1 MNLLCGANFLEQN
14 NDTLNQFEEGK
25 RAHTIKFMVNPIKVK
40 TESTPLNGNNK
51 TKNRQKHLLSKNT
64 VNANL
69 NKGILLKNST
79 LNESNKFSNN
89 TSELEIIEYPMN
101 DIKKNDIN
109 NFNDIIASKAKDYI
123 NDKSQNNILDY
134 FKNKQGFNY
143 LNLFMENDN
152 ISNNNSNYGI
162 NDKDNNTS
170 SKSDEIICSYIEI
183 DNRKKNI
190 FDGIEKEKSDL
201 KKPNPFVQ
209 IHQSKL
215 SNYSLILNNDIKK
228 NNHKNGKVKSKPSNN
243 MKSKSKDKNKEK
255 KLNAIKIT
263 KKNKIDMKFR
273 NLVDYNNK
281 TIVLKKNK
289 NVNEDIGKNSFFE
302 SNNHYN
308 LSKIHIN
315 KFKKNK
321 MIKDSKT
328 PMETF
333 RSIESS
339 NNINPINRNYKII
352 KNKIETK
359 SIDKPQINQP
369 ERSTFYDYQIYKKIK
384 GINSRDKNNQN
395 YSQITQIYK
404 SIKHI
409 SSNNKSKKINSKGKI
424 NKNNCPNPMFFAIN
438 IRKNRKVNRGTF
450 LSLTK
455 SLLNTTNGLDSKTE
469 IKTEN
474 TSKDNSRCKLR
485 KILINNPNNKKHKCD
500 LSFFNFNHISNNSK
514 LIIRKNKN
522 KDIQKIQKT
531 MNESE
536 TNKKFNDSIQIK
548 NGGDEKL
555 AIRNLFLKKLIK

>member
-1 MNLLCGANFLEQN
+1 MNLLCGSNFIEQN

-40 TESTPLNGNNK
+40 TEKNPLTGNNK
-51 TKNRQKHLLSKNT
+51 AKNRQKHLLSKNT

-69 NKGILLKNST
+69 NKGILLKNTT

-89 TSELEIIEYPMN
+89 TSELEIIEYPIN

-109 NFNDIIASKAKDYI
+109 NFNDIIASKARDYI
-123 NDKSQNNILDY
+123 NDKSQNNIIDY
-134 FKNKQGFNY
+134 FKDKQGFNY
-143 LNLFMENDN
+143 LNLFLENDST
-152 ISNNNSNYGI
+152 SNNNSNNGI

-183 DNRKKNI
+183 DNKKNNI
-190 FDGIEKEKSDL
+190 FDEMIKEKSAL

-215 SNYSLILNNDIKK
+215 SNYSLILNKYNKK
-228 NNHKNGKVKSKPSNN
+228 ANHINGKVKSKPSNN
-243 MKSKSKDKNKEK
+243 TKSKSKDKSKEK
-255 KLNAIKIT
+255 KVNAIKIT
-263 KKNKIDMKFR
+263 KNKIDMKFR

-289 NVNEDIGKNSFFE
+289 ILNEDIGKNSFFE
-302 SNNHYN
+302 SNNH
-308 LSKIHIN
+308 SKVHIN

-352 KNKIETK
+352 KNKIEIK
-359 SIDKPQINQP
+359 NIDKSLINQP

-384 GINSRDKNNQN
+384 GINSRDKNINQN
-395 YSQITQIYK
+395 NSQITQIYK
-404 SIKHI
+404 NIKHS
-409 SSNNKSKKINSKGKI
+409 SSNNKNKKINSKGKI
-424 NKNNCPNPMFFAIN
+424 VKNNCPNPMFFAIN

-474 TSKDNSRCKLR
+474 TSKDNSRFKLR
-485 KILINNPNNKKHKCD
+485 KLLINNPNNKKQKCD
-500 LSFFNFNHISNNSK
+500 LSFFKINSTSNNSK

-522 KDIQKIQKT
+522 KAIQKIHKT

>member
-1 MNLLCGANFLEQN
+1 MNLLCGNNFLDQN
-14 NDTLNQFEEGK
+14 NDRLHQFEEGK
-25 RAHTIKFMVNPIKVK
+25 RAHTIKFMVNPIKMK
-40 TESTPLNGNNK
+40 TEENQQKGNNK
-51 TKNRQKHLLSKNT
+51 AKNRQKNLISKNT

-69 NKGILLKNST
+69 NKGILLKNTT

-123 NDKSQNNILDY
+123 NDKSQNNIIDY
-134 FKNKQGFNY
+134 FKDKQGFNY
-143 LNLFMENDN
+143 LNLFLENDN

-183 DNRKKNI
+183 DNKNGNI
-190 FDGIEKEKSDL
+190 LNGVTKEKSVI
-201 KKPNPFVQ
+201 KKQDPFIK

-215 SNYSLILNNDIKK
+215 SNYSLILNNDNKK
-228 NNHKNGKVKSKPSNN
+228 NNHKNGKVNSKPNN
-243 MKSKSKDKNKEK
+243 MKRKSKDKSKEK
-255 KLNAIKIT
+255 KVNAIKIT
-263 KKNKIDMKFR
+263 KKNKIEMKFH
-273 NLVDYNNK
+273 YNNK
-281 TIVLKKNK
+281 TMDLKKIK
-289 NVNEDIGKNSFFE
+289 NLNEDIGKNSFIE
-302 SNNHYN
+302 SNNH
-308 LSKIHIN
+308 LKFHLN

-321 MIKDSKT
+321 MIKDNRT

-339 NNINPINRNYKII
+339 NNINPINRNYK
-352 KNKIETK
+352 KIETK
-359 SIDKPQINQP
+359 NIDKSQINQP
-369 ERSTFYDYQIYKKIK
+369 ERSTFNEYQIYKKIK
-384 GINSRDKNNQN
+384 GINSREKDNNQN
-395 YSQITQIYK
+395 YSHNTQIYK
-404 SIKHI
+404 SIKHS
-409 SSNNKSKKINSKGKI
+409 SSNNKNKKIYSRGKI
-424 NKNNCPNPMFFAIN
+424 MKNNCANPMFFAIN

-474 TSKDNSRCKLR
+474 KSKDNSRLKLR
-485 KILINNPNNKKHKCD
+485 KMLINNPKNKKHKCD
-500 LSFFNFNHISNNSK
+500 LSFFNINSISNNSK
-514 LIIRKNKN
+514 LIIKKNKN
-522 KDIQKIQKT
+522 KTVQKIHKT

-536 TNKKFNDSIQIK
+536 NNKKFNDSTQIK

-555 AIRNLFLKKLIK
+555 AIRNLFLKKLK

>member
-1 MNLLCGANFLEQN
+1 MNLLCGTNFLEQN

-25 RAHTIKFMVNPIKVK
+25 RAHTIKFMFNPIKVTTK
-40 TESTPLNGNNK
+40 SNPLNGNNQA
-51 TKNRQKHLLSKNT
+51 KNKQKYLLSKNT
-64 VNANL
+64 VNASL
-69 NKGILLKNST
+69 NKGILLKKPT

-101 DIKKNDIN
+101 DMKKNDIN
-109 NFNDIIASKAKDYI
+109 NFNDIIAAKAKDYI

-134 FKNKQGFNY
+134 FKDKQGFNY
-143 LNLFMENDN
+143 LNLFLENDN
-152 ISNNNSNYGI
+152 INNNNSNYGI

-183 DNRKKNI
+183 DNKKHKI
-190 FDGIEKEKSDL
+190 FDGISKEKREL
-201 KKPNPFVQ
+201 KKQNPFIQ

-215 SNYSLILNNDIKK
+215 NHYSLLLNNINNK
-228 NNHKNGKVKSKPSNN
+228 NNHKNGKVKLKPSNN
-243 MKSKSKDKNKEK
+243 TKSKSKDKSKEK
-255 KLNAIKIT
+255 KVNAIKIT

-281 TIVLKKNK
+281 TMVFKKNK
-289 NVNEDIGKNSFFE
+289 ILNEDIEKNSFFE
-302 SNNHYN
+302 SNNH
-308 LSKIHIN
+308 SKVHIN
-315 KFKKNK
+315 KFKKNR

-328 PMETF
+328 PMGTF

-339 NNINPINRNYKII
+339 NNINPINKNNKII

-359 SIDKPQINQP
+359 NIGNSQINQP

-384 GINSRDKNNQN
+384 GINSRDKNNNHN
-395 YSQITQIYK
+395 YSHITQMYK
-404 SIKHI
+404 SIQYS
-409 SSNNKSKKINSKGKI
+409 SSNNKNKKINSKGKI
-424 NKNNCPNPMFFAIN
+424 VKNNCPNPMFFAIN
-438 IRKNRKVNRGTF
+438 IRKKRKVNKGTF

-455 SLLNTTNGLDSKTE
+455 SFLNTTNGLDPKTE

-474 TSKDNSRCKLR
+474 NSKDNSRLKLR
-485 KILINNPNNKKHKCD
+485 KMLINNPNNKKHKYD

-522 KDIQKIQKT
+522 KAIQKIHKT

-555 AIRNLFLKKLIK
+555 SIRNLFLKKLIK

>member
-1 MNLLCGANFLEQN
+1 MNLLCGNNFLEPN

-25 RAHTIKFMVNPIKVK
+25 RAHTIKFMINPIKVK
-40 TESTPLNGNNK
+40 TDQNPLNGNNK
-51 TKNRQKHLLSKNT
+51 TKNKKKILLSKNT

-69 NKGILLKNST
+69 NKGILQKNTT

-101 DIKKNDIN
+101 DMKKNDNN

-123 NDKSQNNILDY
+123 NDKSQNNIIDY
-134 FKNKQGFNY
+134 FKDKQGFNY
-143 LNLFMENDN
+143 LNLFLENDN

-183 DNRKKNI
+183 ENKKNNI
-190 FDGIEKEKSDL
+190 FDGMIKEKSSL
-201 KKPNPFVQ
+201 KKPNPFIQ

-215 SNYSLILNNDIKK
+215 SNYSFILNNDNKK
-228 NNHKNGKVKSKPSNN
+228 YNHKNGKVKRKPSNIT
-243 MKSKSKDKNKEK
+243 KSKSKDKSKEK
-255 KLNAIKIT
+255 KVNAIKIT

-281 TIVLKKNK
+281 TIVLKQNK
-289 NVNEDIGKNSFFE
+289 ILNEDIGKNSYFE
-302 SNNHYN
+302 SNTH
-308 LSKIHIN
+308 SKVHIN

-328 PMETF
+328 PMATF

-339 NNINPINRNYKII
+339 NNIIPINRNYKII
-352 KNKIETK
+352 KNKIEAK
-359 SIDKPQINQP
+359 NIDKSQINQP
-369 ERSTFYDYQIYKKIK
+369 ERNIFYDYQIYKKIK
-384 GINSRDKNNQN
+384 GINSRDKNNNQN
-395 YSQITQIYK
+395 LSQNTKIYK
-404 SIKHI
+404 HIKHS
-409 SSNNKSKKINSKGKI
+409 SSNNKNKKINSKGKI
-424 NKNNCPNPMFFAIN
+424 VKNNCPNPMFFAIN
-438 IRKNRKVNRGTF
+438 IRKNRKVNNGTF

-455 SLLNTTNGLDSKTE
+455 SLLNTTNCLDSKTE
-469 IKTEN
+469 IKTEKN
-474 TSKDNSRCKLR
+474 NKDNSRLKLR
-485 KILINNPNNKKHKCD
+485 KMLINNSNNKKHKCD
-500 LSFFNFNHISNNSK
+500 LSFFNINSVSNNSK

-522 KDIQKIQKT
+522 KAIQKIHKT

-555 AIRNLFLKKLIK
+555 SIRNLFLKKLIK

>member
-1 MNLLCGANFLEQN
+1 MNLLCGNNFLEPN

-25 RAHTIKFMVNPIKVK
+25 RTHTIKFMINPIKVK
-40 TESTPLNGNNK
+40 TDQNPLNGNNK
-51 TKNRQKHLLSKNT
+51 AKNKKKILLSKNT

-69 NKGILLKNST
+69 NKGILQKNT
-79 LNESNKFSNN
+79 ALNESNKFSNN

-101 DIKKNDIN
+101 DMKKNNNN

-123 NDKSQNNILDY
+123 NDKSQNNIIDY
-134 FKNKQGFNY
+134 FKDKQGFNY
-143 LNLFMENDN
+143 LNLFLENDN

-183 DNRKKNI
+183 DNKKNNI
-190 FDGIEKEKSDL
+190 FDGMIKEKSSL
-201 KKPNPFVQ
+201 KKPNPFIQ

-215 SNYSLILNNDIKK
+215 SNYSFILNNDNKK
-228 NNHKNGKVKSKPSNN
+228 YNHKNGKVKRKPSNIT
-243 MKSKSKDKNKEK
+243 KSKSKDKSKEK
-255 KLNAIKIT
+255 KVNAIKIT

-281 TIVLKKNK
+281 TIVLKQNK
-289 NVNEDIGKNSFFE
+289 ILNEDIRKNSYFE
-302 SNNHYN
+302 SNTH
-308 LSKIHIN
+308 SKVHIN

-328 PMETF
+328 PMATF

-339 NNINPINRNYKII
+339 NNIIPINRNYKII
-352 KNKIETK
+352 KNKIEAK
-359 SIDKPQINQP
+359 NIDKSQINQP
-369 ERSTFYDYQIYKKIK
+369 ERNTFYDYQIYKKIK
-384 GINSRDKNNQN
+384 GINSRDKNNNQN
-395 YSQITQIYK
+395 LSQNTKIYK
-404 SIKHI
+404 HIKHS
-409 SSNNKSKKINSKGKI
+409 SSNNKNKKINSKGKI
-424 NKNNCPNPMFFAIN
+424 VKNNCPNPMFFAIN
-438 IRKNRKVNRGTF
+438 IRKNRKVNNGTF

-455 SLLNTTNGLDSKTE
+455 SLLNTTNCLDSKTE
-469 IKTEN
+469 IKTEKTN
-474 TSKDNSRCKLR
+474 KDNSRLKLR
-485 KILINNPNNKKHKCD
+485 KMLINNSNNKKHKCD
-500 LSFFNFNHISNNSK
+500 LSFFNINSVSNNSK

-522 KDIQKIQKT
+522 KAIQKIHKT

-555 AIRNLFLKKLIK
+555 SIRNLFLKKLIK